1 MKIRSGYVSNSSS
14 SSFLVTE
21 DLTDKGIT
29 CLKLS
34 QIQKERINGSTIYDE
49 KINISTDKDIYLT
62 EFIGDCHE
70 DKYEVIEGVEHIL
83 YQEGDLGESPRCEEY
98 CNEYRMGDTSV
109 YLLKEH
115 DNARQML
122 FSQFAKEYKKM
133 QMPYEVI
140 VRYEKD
146 GVKLLYV

>member
-1 MKIRSGYVSNSSS
+1 MKIRKGYVSNSSS
-14 SSFLVTE
+14 SSFLVTQ
-21 DLTDKGIT
+21 DLTDKGVT

-34 QIQKERINGSTIYDE
+34 QVQKDRINGSIIYDE
-49 KINISTDKDIYLT
+49 KVWLDTTKDFYLT
-62 EFIGDCHE
+62 EFISDGWE
-70 DKYEVIEGVEHIL
+70 DKYKVIEGVEHIL

-98 CNEYRMGDTSV
+98 CNEYRVGNTSV

-122 FSQFAKEYKKM
+122 FTQFAKEYKKM
-133 QMPYEVI
+133 QLPYEVI